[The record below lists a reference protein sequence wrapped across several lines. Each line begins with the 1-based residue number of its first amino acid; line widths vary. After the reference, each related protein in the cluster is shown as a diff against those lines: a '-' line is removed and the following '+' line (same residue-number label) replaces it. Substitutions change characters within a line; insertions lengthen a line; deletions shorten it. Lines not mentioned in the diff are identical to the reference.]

1 MLALL
6 HRALR
11 DQTGDEGRFCTVCYA
26 HLRVERRPVELE
38 LACGGHP
45 LPLVVHPDGRVTP
58 VGRLGTLLGSD
69 IEPLLTDV
77 AVTLAPG
84 EVLVLYTDGVTE
96 VRRRRQEVFGHR
108 ELVALLETC
117 AGLPPDAV
125 ADRVEAAVL
134 AASEGRL
141 RDDMAILAFGPTP
154 QPKETDG

>member
-1 MLALL
+1 M
-6 HRALR
+6 
-11 DQTGDEGRFCTVCYA
+11 
-26 HLRVERRPVELE
+26 
-38 LACGGHP
+38 
-45 LPLVVHPDGRVTP
+45 
-58 VGRLGTLLGSD
+58 S
-69 IEPLLTDV
+69 
-77 AVTLAPG
+77 VTLEPG

-154 QPKETDG
+154 DPSDERVRYR

>member
-1 MLALL
+1 MADPTDPS
-6 HRALR
+6 AVN
-11 DQTGDEGRFCTVCYA
+11 GRKVD
-26 HLRVERRPVELE
+26 LE

-45 LPLVVHPDGRVTP
+45 LPLVVAPDGSVTP

-69 IEPLLTDV
+69 IDPLLNDV
-77 AVTLAPG
+77 SVTLQPG
-84 EVLVLYTDGVTE
+84 EVLVFYTDGVTE
-96 VRRRRQEVFGHR
+96 VRRRRQEVFGHG
-108 ELVALLETC
+108 ELVALLKTC

-154 QPKETDG
+154 RPKENDG

>member
-1 MLALL
+1 M
-6 HRALR
+6 
-11 DQTGDEGRFCTVCYA
+11 
-26 HLRVERRPVELE
+26 
-38 LACGGHP
+38 
-45 LPLVVHPDGRVTP
+45 
-58 VGRLGTLLGSD
+58 
-69 IEPLLTDV
+69 LTDV
-77 AVTLAPG
+77 AVTLGPG

-125 ADRVEAAVL
+125 ADRVEAAVMT
-134 AASEGRL
+134 ASEGRL

>member
-1 MLALL
+1 M
-6 HRALR
+6 
-11 DQTGDEGRFCTVCYA
+11 
-26 HLRVERRPVELE
+26 
-38 LACGGHP
+38 
-45 LPLVVHPDGRVTP
+45 
-58 VGRLGTLLGSD
+58 
-69 IEPLLTDV
+69 
-77 AVTLAPG
+77 
-84 EVLVLYTDGVTE
+84 LYTDGVTE